1 MRFLSLYAVYF
12 LNLSSVAF
20 QRNGINS
27 VRLGPS
33 RHTLLIPSNSS
44 GAGYD
49 DDKHNLTF
57 SLFKHFRKEM
67 EESMEGLTYYELLGV
82 DATASEEEITKG
94 YRQEALK
101 HHPDRV
107 PIQKKLEATQR
118 FQKISEAYETLS
130 NPERKRE
137 YDACLRSGKK
147 FTPHN
152 NTEEDAETRFNE
164 EFADLMKETM
174 EEIRLQ
180 AAEGDRTAPT
190 ITWGL
195 MGGIAGGVLGSI
207 FFAPA
212 IIPLVVVGGLGGS
225 VKGYTNSDMVTV
237 TNNIS
242 PAIKAKILKMMYQKL
257 TR

>member
-1 MRFLSLYAVYF
+1 MK
-12 LNLSSVAF
+12 
-20 QRNGINS
+20 
-27 VRLGPS
+27 
-33 RHTLLIPSNSS
+33 
-44 GAGYD
+44 D
-49 DDKHNLTF
+49 
-57 SLFKHFRKEM
+57 
-67 EESMEGLTYYELLGV
+67 LTYYELLGV
-82 DATASEEEITKG
+82 NASASGEEIIRG

-107 PIQKKLEATQR
+107 PIQKKLEATER

-137 YDACLRSGKK
+137 YDACLRSGQK
-147 FTPHN
+147 FTPHD

-164 EFADLMKETM
+164 EFADLMKETA

-212 IIPLVVVGGLGGS
+212 IIPLVIVGGLGGS

-237 TNNIS
+237 TNKIS
-242 PAIKAKILKMMYQKL
+242 PETKAKMLKMMYQKFK
-257 TR
+257 R